1 MFCHAKASYLSA
13 RGTYTFLSCHILYEQ
28 MKHISKI
35 RCRYYAKSPTAKP
48 TAQDAYAHEFT
59 LCLQNQP
66 QAIDMVYIY
75 IYIYKLVSFPDPSLY
90 IVPILFHKFMVEVI
104 QYWR

>member
-1 MFCHAKASYLSA
+1 MQSHPLPSLLHRTHMHMNSHYV
-13 RGTYTFLSCHILYEQ
+13 Y
-28 MKHISKI
+28 KI
-35 RCRYYAKSPTAKP
+35 NHKQLTW
-48 TAQDAYAHEFT
+48 
-59 LCLQNQP
+59 
-66 QAIDMVYIY
+66 YIY